1 MEILRPWGERMKR
14 SSAFL
19 LFFFLA
25 LAVPAWAGEV
35 VEEIIARVNN
45 DIVSGSELERQKK
58 QLRTELAQQ
67 YSGTE
72 LDRQYGEREKDLL
85 RDLIDQSLLVQ
96 RAKDLGLSAE
106 TEVVKRLDRIRQ
118 DLKLATMEDLEKEV
132 QRQGLAF
139 EDFKNNIRSG
149 ILTQMAISREVGQ
162 KIMITREEVRQYY
175 EQHKKEMEQPEQVH
189 LREILISTEGKEE
202 SQIPELDK
210 KAREVLALAK
220 KGDDFPELARKYS
233 DGPTAKEGGDIG
245 TFERGRM
252 SKELADV
259 VFRMKTGEVSDV
271 IRTRHG
277 FLILKV
283 EEHNDA
289 GIPPLDKVE
298 PRINEILY
306 YQRVQPNL
314 RIYLTRL
321 REESY
326 IDIRP
331 GFVDTGASAKQSG
344 FIMKADEGQQ
354 EQAKKKKKRKRFIIL

>member
-1 MEILRPWGERMKR
+1 MKR
-14 SSAFL
+14 TSAFL
-19 LFFFLA
+19 VWLLLA

-45 DIVSGSELERQKK
+45 DIVTGSELERQKK
-58 QLRTELAQQ
+58 QLRNELAQQ
-67 YSGTE
+67 YSGAE
-72 LDRQYGEREKDLL
+72 LDRQYEEREKDLL

-96 RAKDLGLSAE
+96 RAKDMGLTAE
-106 TEVVKRLDRIRQ
+106 TDVVKRLDRIRQ
-118 DLKLATMEDLEKEV
+118 DFKLATLEDLEKEV
-132 QRQGLAF
+132 QRQGIPF
-139 EDFKNNIRSG
+139 EDFKNNIRNG
-149 ILTQMAISREVGQ
+149 ILTQMVISREVGQ
-162 KIMITREEVRQYY
+162 RIMITREEVSQYY

-202 SQIPELDK
+202 SQIPELET
-210 KAREVLALAK
+210 KAREVLALVK
-220 KGDDFPELARKYS
+220 KGDDFQELARKYS

-245 TFERGRM
+245 RFERGRM
-252 SKELADV
+252 SQELAEV
-259 VFRMKTGEVSDV
+259 VFRLKTGEVSDV

-283 EEHNDA
+283 EEHIDA

-298 PRINEILY
+298 QRISEILY

-314 RIYLTRL
+314 RSFLTRL

-326 IDIRP
+326 IDLRS
-331 GFVDTGASAKQSG
+331 GFVDTGSSAKQSG

-354 EQAKKKKKRKRFIIL
+354 DQAKKKKKRKRFIIL